1 MLITFSL
8 VANVVAPIGTIMAER
23 LLYLPSLGFCL
34 LTATLLMKVWDLGQ
48 RRLSVLACTM
58 TLLCFMGRTW
68 VRNTDW
74 HDSETLFR
82 SAVVAYPKSAKA
94 HQGLGEALKKRGD
107 CIGALDEYALALA
120 RYPNYVA
127 AHYNTG
133 VCYGVL
139 QQYAKAIEAYRR
151 TVELHPKH
159 ARAWLNLGA
168 AHYALGAPEN
178 AAAAYGRA
186 IEIRPAYAEAWENL
200 AHTHR
205 ATGARA
211 EAIAAYREV

>member
-74 HDSETLFR
+74 RDSETLFR

-127 AHYNTG
+127 AHYIHGCVLWRVAT
-133 VCYGVL
+133 VCKGHRGL
-139 QQYAKAIEAYRR
+139 PAHGGIAPQTRAGLAEFRRGPLCARRSGKCGRGLRQGDRDTAGLRRSLGESGAYAPCYRR
-151 TVELHPKH
+151 
-159 ARAWLNLGA
+159 ARRGD
-168 AHYALGAPEN
+168 
-178 AAAAYGRA
+178 RS
-186 IEIRPAYAEAWENL
+186 
-200 AHTHR
+200 
-205 ATGARA
+205 
-211 EAIAAYREV
+211 VS